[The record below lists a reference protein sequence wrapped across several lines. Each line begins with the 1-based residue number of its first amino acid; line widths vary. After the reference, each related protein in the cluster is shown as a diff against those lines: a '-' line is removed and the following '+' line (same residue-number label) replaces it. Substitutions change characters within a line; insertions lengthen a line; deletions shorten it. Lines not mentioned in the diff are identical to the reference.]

1 MLAVRKIG
9 SRENS
14 FWTQQKSLSSVKADR
29 ELEKQRQD
37 IQTCLESVRQ
47 TIRVK
52 EELKQELKRGIVG
65 AEQLSLRPRV
75 QKIAVLDH
83 LVNNCEDLIAST
95 ETIKPEL
102 REMDTY
108 IKKLDDVLRPEI
120 KKKGFH
126 VLNVSKKLNM
136 NSFVVAKR
144 KMADRL
150 RVTQQ
155 LERQKQEEIAFIA
168 DALTNSP
175 TLNKLI

>member
-14 FWTQQKSLSSVKADR
+14 FWTQKKSLSSARAER
-29 ELEKQRQD
+29 ELEKSKQE

-47 TIRVK
+47 TIRAN
-52 EELKQELKRGIVG
+52 EEFKQELKRGVVG
-65 AEQLSLRPRV
+65 AEHLALRPKV

-95 ETIKPEL
+95 DSIKPEL
-102 REMDTY
+102 KEMDTY
-108 IKKLDDVLRPEI
+108 IKNLDDVLRPEI

-136 NSFVVAKR
+136 HSFVAAKR

-150 RVTQQ
+150 RVT
-155 LERQKQEEIAFIA
+155 
-168 DALTNSP
+168 
-175 TLNKLI
+175 